1 MPPSAPSPTL
11 ATPKPL
17 PPAPMPDGRI
27 TPTPSPPSPPPPLP
41 AQVGLGLLHGE
52 EQLKNALQSK
62 DRMFLLV
69 LAKEFEAFVARAVS
83 TTTTVGQSAQIAA
96 TPTSKFQRMLVY
108 KAAEWYGLKAVAGP
122 EASMVVGVLGPLD
135 EKSTALRLADLVPAA
150 PSLTQKFRIMQRTP
164 ALGERPDSAS
174 SSDMQSNT
182 ADARASRWKT
192 LEERE
197 AAYAAA
203 REKIYGKSG
212 DVEES
217 ASVSKTEG
225 EPPSRAAAALE
236 DDIDPVPRRRY
247 PAGGQFEV
255 VYPSLYHPPKGSHT
269 PSPAPGMAD
278 QYQQNLYGYQQ
289 TMGYAYQMD
298 MNSYP
303 LAGQMPGGG
312 YTHPP
317 PQQAQPQ
324 QGYAMQSYMD
334 NQYNMS
340 QQQQTY
346 PIPGWQQPQGG
357 GAYPQM
363 TPNQQYSL
371 MQAAQQNGQQWQYQ
385 QMVNQPMP
393 MIPQGMPYP
402 AGPAFG
408 YPSSQP
414 LQPQQRPAAMYPS
427 LVQPSPQRPGPQPH
441 SSASSSIS
449 SQSYQ
454 DGSRPHSRGSTTST
468 RSAASSVRLGA
479 MYPAAQGPGPGYRQK
494 GMKPQGLNG
503 MTSLGPEGKRTRGH
517 SPSQSSTTTTASS
530 HSSRR
535 TSSINVPPPSQ
546 HQLPQRPDWA
556 ANNVPYHPS
565 PIIANPSVSDTSA
578 AASVHHQVAVALGP
592 NTAEFPP
599 LLRSSTAA
607 EPMQVERAKM
617 RPMNGSVWN
626 GGGGGAVTPG
636 AGKSLSS
643 GPLLSGQG
651 IPPAPPV
658 EPRVSILPGPRAYTH
673 PLSDNQTQTQTQTQT
688 AQSQLQLNNDDPDF
702 PRRAPSKS
710 AATLYDPSAPRS
722 SIPQSAPGAGASQ
735 GSRPS
740 SPSLN
745 HGGGGDA
752 AAAVFKGD
760 TDRGQDLLSPEEVIE
775 AKLAAVSLSAGVSI
789 GPPPTKYPQPHQ
801 QPQPAQTAQTAAS
814 YAKIVQRD

>member
-1 MPPSAPSPTL
+1 
-11 ATPKPL
+11 
-17 PPAPMPDGRI
+17 
-27 TPTPSPPSPPPPLP
+27 
-41 AQVGLGLLHGE
+41 
-52 EQLKNALQSK
+52 
-62 DRMFLLV
+62 
-69 LAKEFEAFVARAVS
+69 
-83 TTTTVGQSAQIAA
+83 
-96 TPTSKFQRMLVY
+96 
-108 KAAEWYGLKAVAGP
+108 
-122 EASMVVGVLGPLD
+122 MVVGVLGPLN
-135 EKSTALRLADLVPAA
+135 EKSATLRLSDLVPAA
-150 PSLTQKFRIMQRTP
+150 PSPTQKFRIMQRAP
-164 ALGERPDSAS
+164 APGERPDLAAS
-174 SSDMQSNT
+174 SDAQST
-182 ADARASRWKT
+182 ADGRASKWKT

-203 REKIYGKSG
+203 REKIYGKGG

-217 ASVSKTEG
+217 PSISKTEG

-278 QYQQNLYGYQQ
+278 QYQQNPYGYQQ
-289 TMGYAYQMD
+289 AMGYNYQMD
-298 MNSYP
+298 MNGYP
-303 LAGQMPGGG
+303 LAGQMPSG
-312 YTHPP
+312 YT
-317 PQQAQPQ
+317 QQQRQPQ
-324 QGYAMQSYMD
+324 QGFAMQSYMD
-334 NQYNMS
+334 SQYNMS
-340 QQQQTY
+340 QQQAYTV
-346 PIPGWQQPQGG
+346 PGWQPQAG

-371 MQAAQQNGQQWQYQ
+371 MQAQQSGQWQYQ
-385 QMVNQPMP
+385 QMVSQPMP

-408 YPSSQP
+408 YPSQP
-414 LQPQQRPAAMYPS
+414 LQPQLQPPQAVRPAMYPS
-427 LVQPSPQRPGPQPH
+427 LVQPSPQRPLPQPY

-449 SQSYQ
+449 SHSYH

-468 RSAASSVRLGA
+468 KSAASSVRLGA
-479 MYPAAQGPGPGYRQK
+479 MYPAAQGPGAGYRQK
-494 GMKPQGLNG
+494 GMKQQGLNG
-503 MTSLGPEGKRTRGH
+503 MTSLGTEDKRTRGH

-565 PIIANPSVSDTSA
+565 PIIPNPSISDASA
-578 AASVHHQVAVALGP
+578 HQAIALGP

-617 RPMNGSVWN
+617 RPMNGGGVWN
-626 GGGGGAVTPG
+626 GAAPS
-636 AGKSLSS
+636 ASMSN
-643 GPLLSGQG
+643 PLLPGQVV
-651 IPPAPPV
+651 PSA
-658 EPRVSILPGPRAYTH
+658 EPRVSILPCPRAH
-673 PLSDNQTQTQTQTQT
+673 SDTQIPQCQPP
-688 AQSQLQLNNDDPDF
+688 QSNNDDPDF
-702 PRRAPSKS
+702 PRRAPCKT
-710 AATLYDPSAPRS
+710 APTLYDPSAPRLAVS
-722 SIPQSAPGAGASQ
+722 QPVSQ

-740 SPSLN
+740 SPGVN
-745 HGGGGDA
+745 QD
-752 AAAVFKGD
+752 D
-760 TDRGQDLLSPEEVIE
+760 TAFAGEADRGQGLLSPEEVIE

-789 GPPPTKYPQPHQ
+789 GPPPSK
-801 QPQPAQTAQTAAS
+801 QPQTAS

>member
-1 MPPSAPSPTL
+1 M
-11 ATPKPL
+11 
-17 PPAPMPDGRI
+17 
-27 TPTPSPPSPPPPLP
+27 
-41 AQVGLGLLHGE
+41 H
-52 EQLKNALQSK
+52 
-62 DRMFLLV
+62 
-69 LAKEFEAFVARAVS
+69 S
-83 TTTTVGQSAQIAA
+83 TT
-96 TPTSKFQRMLVY
+96 
-108 KAAEWYGLKAVAGP
+108 
-122 EASMVVGVLGPLD
+122 
-135 EKSTALRLADLVPAA
+135 LRLADLVPAA
-150 PSLTQKFRIMQRTP
+150 PSPTQKFRIMQRTP

-182 ADARASRWKT
+182 ADARANRWKT

-203 REKIYGKSG
+203 REKIYGKGG
-212 DVEES
+212 DAEES
-217 ASVSKTEG
+217 AAISKTEG

-247 PAGGQFEV
+247 PAGAQFEV

-334 NQYNMS
+334 SQYNMS
-340 QQQQTY
+340 QQQQQIY
-346 PIPGWQQPQGG
+346 PVPGWQQPQRG

-371 MQAAQQNGQQWQYQ
+371 MQAAQQNGQWQYQ

-393 MIPQGMPYP
+393 MIPQGMQYP

-414 LQPQQRPAAMYPS
+414 LQPLQRPAAMYPS

-517 SPSQSSTTTTASS
+517 SPVSSTFKPRRQLICHSHNRQLLPRLPLIHRVALHPSMYLPRVNISFLSGPTGQLTMYHTILPQSS
-530 HSSRR
+530 
-535 TSSINVPPPSQ
+535 Q
-546 HQLPQRPDWA
+546 
-556 ANNVPYHPS
+556 
-565 PIIANPSVSDTSA
+565 
-578 AASVHHQVAVALGP
+578 
-592 NTAEFPP
+592 
-599 LLRSSTAA
+599 
-607 EPMQVERAKM
+607 
-617 RPMNGSVWN
+617 
-626 GGGGGAVTPG
+626 
-636 AGKSLSS
+636 
-643 GPLLSGQG
+643 
-651 IPPAPPV
+651 
-658 EPRVSILPGPRAYTH
+658 ILPYQTLLPSITKS
-673 PLSDNQTQTQTQTQT
+673 PLHLGQ
-688 AQSQLQLNNDDPDF
+688 
-702 PRRAPSKS
+702 
-710 AATLYDPSAPRS
+710 
-722 SIPQSAPGAGASQ
+722 IPQN
-735 GSRPS
+735 
-740 SPSLN
+740 SL
-745 HGGGGDA
+745 
-752 AAAVFKGD
+752 
-760 TDRGQDLLSPEEVIE
+760 LC
-775 AKLAAVSLSAGVSI
+775 
-789 GPPPTKYPQPHQ
+789 
-801 QPQPAQTAQTAAS
+801 
-814 YAKIVQRD
+814 

>member
-1 MPPSAPSPTL
+1 M
-11 ATPKPL
+11 
-17 PPAPMPDGRI
+17 
-27 TPTPSPPSPPPPLP
+27 
-41 AQVGLGLLHGE
+41 H
-52 EQLKNALQSK
+52 
-62 DRMFLLV
+62 
-69 LAKEFEAFVARAVS
+69 S
-83 TTTTVGQSAQIAA
+83 TS
-96 TPTSKFQRMLVY
+96 
-108 KAAEWYGLKAVAGP
+108 
-122 EASMVVGVLGPLD
+122 
-135 EKSTALRLADLVPAA
+135 LRLADLVPAA
-150 PSLTQKFRIMQRTP
+150 PSPTQKFRIMQRTP
-164 ALGERPDSAS
+164 APGERPDSAS

-182 ADARASRWKT
+182 ADARANRWKT

-203 REKIYGKSG
+203 REKIYGKGG
-212 DVEES
+212 DVERS
-217 ASVSKTEG
+217 ASISKTEG

-324 QGYAMQSYMD
+324 QGYPMQSYID

-346 PIPGWQQPQGG
+346 PVPGWQQPQGG

-363 TPNQQYSL
+363 TPNQQYSS
-371 MQAAQQNGQQWQYQ
+371 MQAAQQNGQWQYQ

-414 LQPQQRPAAMYPS
+414 LQPQQRLAAMYPS

-503 MTSLGPEGKRTRGH
+503 MTSLGAEGKRTRGH
-517 SPSQSSTTTTASS
+517 SPVSS
-530 HSSRR
+530 
-535 TSSINVPPPSQ
+535 N
-546 HQLPQRPDWA
+546 
-556 ANNVPYHPS
+556 
-565 PIIANPSVSDTSA
+565 
-578 AASVHHQVAVALGP
+578 
-592 NTAEFPP
+592 F
-599 LLRSSTAA
+599 
-607 EPMQVERAKM
+607 
-617 RPMNGSVWN
+617 
-626 GGGGGAVTPG
+626 
-636 AGKSLSS
+636 
-643 GPLLSGQG
+643 
-651 IPPAPPV
+651 
-658 EPRVSILPGPRAYTH
+658 
-673 PLSDNQTQTQTQTQT
+673 
-688 AQSQLQLNNDDPDF
+688 
-702 PRRAPSKS
+702 
-710 AATLYDPSAPRS
+710 
-722 SIPQSAPGAGASQ
+722 
-735 GSRPS
+735 
-740 SPSLN
+740 
-745 HGGGGDA
+745 
-752 AAAVFKGD
+752 
-760 TDRGQDLLSPEEVIE
+760 
-775 AKLAAVSLSAGVSI
+775 
-789 GPPPTKYPQPHQ
+789 
-801 QPQPAQTAQTAAS
+801 
-814 YAKIVQRD
+814 

>member
-17 PPAPMPDGRI
+17 PPAPMHSRS
-27 TPTPSPPSPPPPLP
+27 TPTPSPPLP

-69 LAKEFEAFVARAVS
+69 LAKELEAFVARAATAAS
-83 TTTTVGQSAQIAA
+83 AVGQSAQIGA

-135 EKSTALRLADLVPAA
+135 GKSTNLRLADLVPAA
-150 PSLTQKFRIMQRTP
+150 PSPTQKFRIMQRTP
-164 ALGERPDSAS
+164 VPGERPDSAS
-174 SSDMQSNT
+174 SSDMQSNA
-182 ADARASRWKT
+182 ADARANRWKT

-203 REKIYGKSG
+203 REKIYGKGG
-212 DVEES
+212 DVEGS
-217 ASVSKTEG
+217 ASISKTEG

-247 PAGGQFEV
+247 PAGGHFEV

-298 MNSYP
+298 MDSYP

-324 QGYAMQSYMD
+324 RGYPMQSYID

-346 PIPGWQQPQGG
+346 PVPGWQQPQRDASG
-357 GAYPQM
+357 
-363 TPNQQYSL
+363 
-371 MQAAQQNGQQWQYQ
+371 
-385 QMVNQPMP
+385 
-393 MIPQGMPYP
+393 P
-402 AGPAFG
+402 AEWAMAVPANGPAFG

-565 PIIANPSVSDTSA
+565 PIIANPSVSDAS
-578 AASVHHQVAVALGP
+578 SVHHHPAIALGP

-617 RPMNGSVWN
+617 RPMNGNVWN
-626 GGGGGAVTPG
+626 GGV
-636 AGKSLSS
+636 
-643 GPLLSGQG
+643 
-651 IPPAPPV
+651 PPV
-658 EPRVSILPGPRAYTH
+658 EPRVSILPGPRAHTH
-673 PLSDNQTQTQTQTQT
+673 TLSVNQTQTQTQTQI
-688 AQSQLQLNNDDPDF
+688 AQCQPQLNNDDPDF
-702 PRRAPSKS
+702 PRRAPSKT
-710 AATLYDPSAPRS
+710 AATLYDPSAPRP
-722 SIPQSAPGAGASQ
+722 SISQSAAGVSQ

-740 SPSLN
+740 SPGLN
-745 HGGGGDA
+745 HGGDA
-752 AAAVFKGD
+752 AAAAVFSGD
-760 TDRGQDLLSPEEVIE
+760 TDHGQGLLSPEEVIE

-789 GPPPTKYPQPHQ
+789 GPPPSK
-801 QPQPAQTAQTAAS
+801 QPQPQTVAS

>member
-1 MPPSAPSPTL
+1 MHSPT
-11 ATPKPL
+11 
-17 PPAPMPDGRI
+17 
-27 TPTPSPPSPPPPLP
+27 
-41 AQVGLGLLHGE
+41 
-52 EQLKNALQSK
+52 
-62 DRMFLLV
+62 
-69 LAKEFEAFVARAVS
+69 
-83 TTTTVGQSAQIAA
+83 
-96 TPTSKFQRMLVY
+96 
-108 KAAEWYGLKAVAGP
+108 
-122 EASMVVGVLGPLD
+122 
-135 EKSTALRLADLVPAA
+135 LRLADLVPAA

-182 ADARASRWKT
+182 ADARANRWKT

-217 ASVSKTEG
+217 ASISKTEG

-289 TMGYAYQMD
+289 TMGYTYQMD

-312 YTHPP
+312 YAHPP

-324 QGYAMQSYMD
+324 QGYAMQPYMD

-340 QQQQTY
+340 QPQQTY
-346 PIPGWQQPQGG
+346 PVPGWQQPQGG

-371 MQAAQQNGQQWQYQ
+371 MQAAQQNGQWQYQ

-393 MIPQGMPYP
+393 MIPQGMQYP
-402 AGPAFG
+402 AGPTFG

-414 LQPQQRPAAMYPS
+414 LQPPQRPAAMYPS

-517 SPSQSSTTTTASS
+517 SP
-530 HSSRR
+530 
-535 TSSINVPPPSQ
+535 
-546 HQLPQRPDWA
+546 
-556 ANNVPYHPS
+556 
-565 PIIANPSVSDTSA
+565 VSFT
-578 AASVHHQVAVALGP
+578 
-592 NTAEFPP
+592 F
-599 LLRSSTAA
+599 
-607 EPMQVERAKM
+607 K
-617 RPMNGSVWN
+617 
-626 GGGGGAVTPG
+626 
-636 AGKSLSS
+636 
-643 GPLLSGQG
+643 
-651 IPPAPPV
+651 
-658 EPRVSILPGPRAYTH
+658 PRDVIDH
-673 PLSDNQTQTQTQTQT
+673 
-688 AQSQLQLNNDDPDF
+688 DF
-702 PRRAPSKS
+702 K
-710 AATLYDPSAPRS
+710 
-722 SIPQSAPGAGASQ
+722 
-735 GSRPS
+735 
-740 SPSLN
+740 
-745 HGGGGDA
+745 
-752 AAAVFKGD
+752 
-760 TDRGQDLLSPEEVIE
+760 
-775 AKLAAVSLSAGVSI
+775 KLI
-789 GPPPTKYPQPHQ
+789 CH
-801 QPQPAQTAQTAAS
+801 
-814 YAKIVQRD
+814 